1 MLDRENNRI
10 YIKYRKNGLAK
21 NIVSIISFGI
31 FWLAMIDNYSKVQYK
46 SEMLNIFFQSHFA
59 SIFFAMVFFILFII
73 YALSMLFSSDINYHI
88 DLSKKMLVLIQ
99 GKKPFR
105 TEINVDFGQIK
116 AVVVTKGG
124 HTGEAKFYRKY
135 SIDIYDKN
143 LNAYEC
149 YDEMDYQTIKD
160 IAGELGNTLN
170 VSIVDRTDIEN
181 YEGFIQRVI

>member
-10 YIKYRKNGLAK
+10 YIKYRKTGLAR
-21 NIVSIISFGI
+21 NIVSIVSFGV
-31 FWLAMIDNYSKVQYK
+31 FWLAMIDNYSKAQYK
-46 SEMLNIFFQSHFA
+46 SETLNIFFQSRFA
-59 SIFFAMVFFILFII
+59 SVLFVLGFVILFVI
-73 YALSMLFSSDINYHI
+73 YAMNALFSSDINYYI
-88 DLSKKMLVLIQ
+88 DLNKKMLILTQ

-105 TEINVDFGQIK
+105 TEISVGFDQIK
-116 AVVVTKGG
+116 EVVVTKGKYA
-124 HTGEAKFYRKY
+124 GEAKFYHKY
-135 SIDIYDKN
+135 GIDIYDKK

-160 IAGELGNTLN
+160 IAGELGNALN